1 MTVICA
7 GDKSRI
13 WSTQIM
19 AFDLNGTIGP
29 ILDGVIELMPSFLAL
44 VIAVVPVI
52 ITLSVVGFIVKFWDK
67 ILTMLN
73 I

>member
-1 MTVICA
+1 
-7 GDKSRI
+7 
-13 WSTQIM
+13 M